1 MSSAPCPNCGRLN
14 RPGARFCASC
24 QAPLTGDPAV
34 PAGASTGQAAG
45 PGAPVRPAG
54 STEAGG
60 PQAGQ
65 LLGGGYRVVRRLGKG
80 GMGAVWLV
88 AQTRAF
94 DRLAVLKEVIEYF
107 DPADPDARRRAAER
121 FETEARTLADLK
133 HPGIPDL
140 YAFFSE
146 AGHNY
151 LVMEYMEGQDLS
163 KGLTRQDR
171 DTGALLPGASLPAD
185 QVVHYTIEICE
196 VLAYLAGRQPPVVHN
211 DIKPANIIIDSNS
224 GRAVLVDFGTARTRY
239 LRAGGRPDPGK
250 ESLYGTVGYAAPELY
265 QGRSEPRSDVYSLAA
280 TAYHLLT
287 DDDPG
292 DHPGEYPKLDALP
305 RALGDLL
312 RQALAVPVDD
322 RPDAEGLRRS
332 LEGYLAGKAAPA
344 RGLVFPDRSEVTTLP
359 QLVLQAARHWPYT
372 AGLLQDG
379 TLARWLRA
387 ALRDAA
393 SARAADDAVARWPGN
408 PDAALDA
415 FLRQVAPGVMPA
427 GRLELHT
434 AGLSLQSPGPAQPV
448 AGRIELS
455 NRGAGYLRGRA
466 FSTMPWLK
474 VGQSFGCAPGGRTA
488 LQVEADPAGL
498 APGLPPIAAV
508 TLEPEGGEP
517 EVVPV
522 QLILAAAQAPAP
534 GARAQAAIRVEPD
547 QVDLGRVSRTS
558 LSTGRGRVVVTNLSQ
573 AKVRCR
579 VVDIPAWL
587 QVKPVDFRLAPG
599 RGETLELVGRVGKIP
614 GSGEDAT
621 LGIAVDGGT
630 SRPLW
635 VSVRLKGRS

>member
-1 MSSAPCPNCGRLN
+1 MSTAPCPNCGRLN

-24 QAPLTGDPAV
+24 QAPLTGNPAL
-34 PAGASTGQAAG
+34 PTGASPDQVAG
-45 PGAPVRPAG
+45 LEAPPQPVADR
-54 STEAGG
+54 TAGG
-60 PQAGQ
+60 PQTGQ
-65 LLGGGYRVVRRLGKG
+65 VLGGGYRVVRRLGKG

-107 DPADPDARRRAAER
+107 DPADRDARRRAAER
-121 FETEARTLADLK
+121 FEAEARTLADLK

-146 AGHNY
+146 VGHNY
-151 LVMEYMEGQDLS
+151 LVMEYIEGQDLS
-163 KGLTRQDR
+163 KGLTREDR
-171 DTGALLPGASLPAD
+171 DTGQLLPGAALPVD

-196 VLAYLAGRQPPVVHN
+196 VLEYLAGRQPPVIHN
-211 DIKPANIIIDSNS
+211 DIKPANIIVDSNG

-239 LRAGGRPDPGK
+239 LRSGGRPDPGK

-265 QGRSEPRSDVYSLAA
+265 QGHSEPRSEVYSLAA

-292 DHPGEYPKLDALP
+292 DHPGQYPKLDALS
-305 RALGDLL
+305 RALDDVL
-312 RQALAVPVDD
+312 RPALAVPVDD
-322 RPDAEGLRRS
+322 RPDAEELRRS
-332 LEGYLAGKAAPA
+332 LEAYLAGKSIVA
-344 RGLVFPDRSEVTTLP
+344 RGLAFPDRSEVTTLP

-379 TLARWLRA
+379 TLARWLRGT
-387 ALRDAA
+387 LRDAT

-434 AGLSLQSPGPAQPV
+434 TSLSLQSIGPAQPIV
-448 AGRIELS
+448 GQIELA

-474 VGQSFGCAPGGRTA
+474 VAQSFACAPGGRA
-488 LQVEADPAGL
+488 VLQVEIDPAGL
-498 APGLPPIAAV
+498 APGSPHIAAV
-508 TLEPEGGEP
+508 TLEPDAGVP

-522 QLILAAAQAPAP
+522 QLLLAAAQAPVP
-534 GARAQAAIRVEPD
+534 GARLRASIRVEPD
-547 QVDLGRVSRTS
+547 QVDLGRVARTS
-558 LSTGRGRVVVTNLSQ
+558 FATGRQRVDVTNMSQ
-573 AKVRCR
+573 EKVRCR
-579 VVDIPAWL
+579 VTDIPAWL

-599 RGETLELVGRVGKIP
+599 KSETLELVGRVAKIP
-614 GSGEDAT
+614 AGGEDAT
-621 LGIAVDGGT
+621 LGIAVDGGS
-630 SRPLW
+630 SRTLR